1 MSRFGFF
8 SDVVDET
15 VFYGSKQTWDGDDEF
30 APITNL
36 DESNPNLVLNINYQ
50 QTLTDDLEDT
60 TNLNK
65 VNYLIKWCL

>member
-30 APITNL
+30 APITN
-36 DESNPNLVLNINYQ
+36 Q
-50 QTLTDDLEDT
+50 DLEL
-60 TNLNK
+60 NLNDDNRVK
-65 VNYLIKWCL
+65 TNTLIIPDGLETNVTEQAF